1 MSGNDP
7 TALLSYAHE
16 GAASDQRV
24 RELADRLRRDGVRSE
39 LDQYQDAP
47 TEGWPA
53 WMSGNVFA
61 EGRYILVVASP
72 SYVRRWS
79 LTERR
84 GVGLGAKYE
93 GRLIRQ
99 VLYSEEGL
107 NGRVIP
113 VVFGPDAIQDI
124 PRELQDTARY
134 DVSTPEGYDRLL
146 RRLTDQPVV
155 VAPEVGSGVTLLGE
169 QTSVLAAVFYVLQ
182 NAPVPLPIE
191 VLCAAVG
198 AGHGDLCGAIASPE
212 LTRWF
217 TLREELLSTT
227 YYRPVYPVPGA
238 PHELLSAALDGL
250 LGYLERHGIP
260 AATRDQLDNALAF
273 SGQSG
278 VRRDV
283 VARMFGV
290 LQKPLK
296 RLGDKR
302 LVWRAAQASIE
313 AASHENRSDQDARQE
328 ALALICGRSW
338 VLQRVGKLDD
348 AKSDA
353 RRSLEVGE
361 RLKWHRNTAFCLKC
375 LGRLSRMQA
384 EAAPDAPVRTDL
396 LVESETSLRQAIEAF
411 TRLDDTDRYD
421 EVGECYS
428 LLGRTLLVA
437 LRFKEANEAV
447 KEAERHLQDPASKEF
462 QDLQILRGDLVVEK
476 DPRLAVGFYSE
487 VISQGAKTDA
497 QYSEIRAR
505 AFYAR
510 ALCREKQHHTAD
522 AKSDFDAA
530 AEIWLNLQDPA
541 EGLAAWGALSAGGR
555 LPVDP
560 DLLMNEAPA
569 VRVRAVRVQQERV
582 RGVGARPA
590 RRNASLEP
598 SYVRRLIDEA
608 KRQLAIEE
616 IDWITRITGE
626 RR

>member
-1 MSGNDP
+1 M
-7 TALLSYAHE
+7 SYAHE
-16 GAASDQRV
+16 DAASDRRV
-24 RELADRLRRDGVRSE
+24 RDLADRLRRDGVGCE

-47 TEGWPA
+47 AEGWPA
-53 WMSGNVFA
+53 WMSSNVFA

-72 SYVRRWS
+72 SYARRWS
-79 LTERR
+79 LAERR

-113 VVFGPDAIQDI
+113 VVFEPDAIRHI
-124 PRELQDTARY
+124 PRELQDTTRY
-134 DVSTPEGYDRLL
+134 DVSTAEGYDRLL
-146 RRLTDQPVV
+146 RRLTDRPVV
-155 VAPEVGSGVTLLGE
+155 LAPEIGSGVTLLGE
-169 QTSVLAAVFYVLQ
+169 QTSVLAAAFFVLQ
-182 NAPVPLPIE
+182 NAPAPLPVE
-191 VLCAAVG
+191 VLSASVG
-198 AGHGDLCGAIASPE
+198 TGRANLCGAIASPE
-212 LTRWF
+212 LAPWF
-217 TLREELLSTT
+217 TLSEEGLLSTT

-238 PHELLSAALDGL
+238 TYELLSAALDAL
-250 LGYLERHGIP
+250 LGYVERHGVHV
-260 AATRDQLDNALAF
+260 ATREQLNNALAF
-273 SGQSG
+273 SGQIG
-278 VRRDV
+278 IRRGV

-302 LVWRAAQASIE
+302 LVWKTAQASIE

-338 VLQRVGKLDD
+338 VLQRVGKIDD

-353 RRSLEVGE
+353 RRSLDVGE

-384 EAAPDAPVRTDL
+384 EAASDASVRTAL
-396 LVESETSLRQAIEAF
+396 LVESQTSLLQAIDAF
-411 TRLDDTDRYD
+411 TRLDDTDRDD

-428 LLGRTLLVA
+428 LLGRTLLVGRR
-437 LRFKEANEAV
+437 LTEANDAV
-447 KEAERHLQDPASKEF
+447 KEAGRRLHDLVSKEY

-476 DPRLAVGFYSE
+476 DPRLAESFYSE
-487 VISQGAKTDA
+487 VINLGAKTDA

-510 ALCREKQHHTAD
+510 ALCREKQRHTAD
-522 AKSDFDAA
+522 AKKDFDAA
-530 AEIWLNLQDPA
+530 AEIWSNLQDPA
-541 EGLAAWGALSAGGR
+541 ESLAAWGALRAGGR

-560 DLLMNEAPA
+560 EFLNNEAAA
-569 VRVRAVRVQQERV
+569 VRVRAVRIQQERV

-598 SYVRRLIDEA
+598 AYVRRLIDEA

-616 IDWITRITGE
+616 IDWIARITGE